1 MPPLSDFVAGGR
13 AGLAIRSRPVKLV
26 TGVGGWPK
34 QAPDAARRA
43 EEAGYDV
50 VTCGELSH
58 DSMLTM
64 ALAATATEEVEL
76 QTSVTIAF
84 PRSPM
89 VLAMEAWDIQHLSG
103 GRFSLGLGTQV
114 KGHNER
120 RFGGTWSAPA
130 PRMREYI
137 DMMRAVWESWQ
148 NRTRP
153 NFEGKQYRYTLMSP
167 NFDPGPL
174 EVPLPKVGLAM
185 VGPGMAKVGGER
197 ADVIMPHGGIMSDR
211 YMREVLLP
219 SVRDGLRSA
228 GRTWADVEIAASGYL
243 ILYDD
248 ESEIESRMMG
258 MRQALS
264 FYGSTRTYHKVLEL
278 HGLGELGEKL
288 HSLSLQGRWDE
299 MREAVPLEAVAALTQ
314 TCSNDDLP
322 QFLADHREYASRF
335 GFALPVRTGEEKERF
350 DDLRRRIQA
359 LRTPG
364 VPRGMEL

>member
-1 MPPLSDFVAGGR
+1 MAP
-13 AGLAIRSRPVKLV
+13 RPRYLPAMKLV

-34 QAPDAARRA
+34 QASEAARRA

-50 VTCGELSH
+50 ITCGELAH

-64 ALAATATEEVEL
+64 ALAATTTERVEL

-137 DMMRAVWESWQ
+137 DMMRAVWDSWQ
-148 NRTRP
+148 NRTAP
-153 NFEGKQYRYTLMSP
+153 NFVGQQYRYTLMSP

-174 EVPLPKVGLAM
+174 EVPFPKVGLAM
-185 VGPGMAKVGGER
+185 VGPGMGRVGGER

-219 SVRDGLRSA
+219 SVRDGLRSS
-228 GRTWADVEIAASGYL
+228 GRTWADVEVAASGYL
-243 ILYDD
+243 ILYDN
-248 ESEIESRMMG
+248 ESEIEARMLA
-258 MRQALS
+258 MRQTLS

-278 HGLGELGEKL
+278 HGLEELGQKL
-288 HSLSLQGRWDE
+288 HSLSLQGRWDD
-299 MREAVPLEAVAALTQ
+299 MREAVPLEAIAELAQ
-314 TCSNDDLP
+314 TCSYDHLP
-322 QFLADHREYASRF
+322 QFLAEHREYASRM
-335 GFALPVRTGEEKERF
+335 GLAVPTRSDEDRARF
-350 DDLRRRIQA
+350 EDLRQRIRDTQ
-359 LRTPG
+359 TTG
-364 VPRGMEL
+364 VPKGLEI